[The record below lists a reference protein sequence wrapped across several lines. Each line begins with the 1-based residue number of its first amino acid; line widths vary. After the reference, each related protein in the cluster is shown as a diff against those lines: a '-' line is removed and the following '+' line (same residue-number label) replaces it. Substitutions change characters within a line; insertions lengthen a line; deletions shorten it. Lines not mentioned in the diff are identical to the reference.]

1 MNAMDILNVVLIV
14 LLLSS
19 AVFLVVSVL
28 LQKTKEDGLSGAI
41 TGGADTF
48 YGKDSASRGDV
59 VLKKWTKV
67 VGIIFILC
75 VLAVYVIQPDF
86 AQTESVGSWKSLTN
100 YYNIIG

>member
-1 MNAMDILNVVLIV
+1 MSILNYVLMG
-14 LLLSS
+14 LLLVC
-19 AVFLVVSVL
+19 AVFLVVAVL

-67 VGIIFILC
+67 IGIIFALC
-75 VLAVYVIQPDF
+75 VLAVYIVQPDY
-86 AQTESVGSWKSLTN
+86 AQTESVGSWQSLTN
-100 YYNIIG
+100 YSSILK

>member
-1 MNAMDILNVVLIV
+1 MNSLSILNYVLMG
-14 LLLSS
+14 LLLVC
-19 AVFLVVSVL
+19 AVFLVIAVL

-67 VGIIFILC
+67 VGIIFALC
-75 VLAVYVIQPDF
+75 VLAVYVIQPDY
-86 AQTESVGSWKSLTN
+86 AQTESVGAWKDLS
-100 YYNIIG
+100 YYGNILS